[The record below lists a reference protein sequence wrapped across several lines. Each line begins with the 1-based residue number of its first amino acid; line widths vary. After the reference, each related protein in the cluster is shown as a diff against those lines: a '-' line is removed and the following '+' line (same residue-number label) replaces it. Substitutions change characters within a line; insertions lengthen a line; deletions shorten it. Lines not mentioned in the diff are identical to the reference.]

1 MRRRLV
7 ALAIAVVLPLPGLAA
22 EVTVQPGET
31 LSQIADRLGISTS
44 RLMKLNGIT
53 NPDHVESGSKLT
65 VPNSVSNSGRA
76 KGTSTLSNAK
86 TTKVT
91 VKDGETLSE
100 IADRHGMSVNEL
112 VRLNDLS
119 NADHVETGSTL
130 RVKATAGGSSRS
142 ADGSSSYRK
151 GASQHVVQPGENLS
165 TIAEGYGVPM
175 SRLVAING
183 LPDANH
189 VEVGMRLRLKGN
201 PPTSAAPVA
210 PSQRSTSPAA
220 SAEAP
225 PSRSVAPTPETS
237 PRATT
242 APVVAPAM
250 GAVPRATVPQSDAP
264 STVTFPQTR
273 PATGATAMASPVV
286 ASPVVANPVGASPV
300 VARPVVANPVVA
312 RPVVARPVVATPV
325 VATPVVARPV
335 MAKPVVTAPAPRA
348 SVARAS
354 QAPVSSVL
362 PAEASSRT
370 DWRPYGPLQVDWAN
384 WQPMGGSLVAPTISN
399 KGETLYLAINCSARK
414 MNATSSNGDWKTWED
429 PRANFE
435 VKLVN
440 DRCRQSRL

>member
-31 LSQIADRLGISTS
+31 LSQIADRLGISMT

-65 VPNSVSNSGRA
+65 VPSSVSSSGRA
-76 KGTSTLSNAK
+76 KGASSSSNVN

-112 VRLNDLS
+112 VRLNSLS

-130 RVKATAGGSSRS
+130 RVKASAVTSSRS
-142 ADGSSSYRK
+142 ADGPSSYRK

-183 LPDANH
+183 LQDANH

-201 PPTSAAPVA
+201 PPTSAAA
-210 PSQRSTSPAA
+210 ST
-220 SAEAP
+220 EAP
-225 PSRSVAPTPETS
+225 PSRSAAPAPETS
-237 PRATT
+237 PTATT
-242 APVVAPAM
+242 AP
-250 GAVPRATVPQSDAP
+250 QSDAS
-264 STVTFPQTR
+264 STVTVPQTR
-273 PATGATAMASPVV
+273 PATGTTAMASPVV
-286 ASPVVANPVGASPV
+286 ASPVVANPVVANPI

-312 RPVVARPVVATPV
+312 RPVVATPV
-325 VATPVVARPV
+325 VA
-335 MAKPVVTAPAPRA
+335 KPAVTAPAARA

-429 PRANFE
+429 PRASFE

>member
-7 ALAIAVVLPLPGLAA
+7 ALAIALVLPLPGLAA

-31 LSQIADRLGISTS
+31 LSQIADRLGISMT

-65 VPNSVSNSGRA
+65 VPNSVSSSGRA
-76 KGTSTLSNAK
+76 KGSSTSSTAK

-130 RVKATAGGSSRS
+130 RVKASAVASSGA
-142 ADGSSSYRK
+142 ADGPSSYRK
-151 GASQHVVQPGENLS
+151 GASEHVVQPGQNLS
-165 TIAEGYGVPM
+165 SIAEGYGVSM

-183 LPDANH
+183 LQDANH

-201 PPTSAAPVA
+201 PPTSAAP
-210 PSQRSTSPAA
+210 SR
-220 SAEAP
+220 EAP
-225 PSRSVAPTPETS
+225 PSRSAAPAPEAS
-237 PRATT
+237 PRAS
-242 APVVAPAM
+242 APVVAP
-250 GAVPRATVPQSDAP
+250 G
-264 STVTFPQTR
+264 
-273 PATGATAMASPVV
+273 TAMANPVV
-286 ASPVVANPVGASPV
+286 ASPIVASPIVASPV
-300 VARPVVANPVVA
+300 LARPVVT
-312 RPVVARPVVATPV
+312 RPVVATPV
-325 VATPVVARPV
+325 VATPVV
-335 MAKPVVTAPAPRA
+335 AKPVVTAPAPRA

-354 QAPVSSVL
+354 QAPISSVL
-362 PAEASSRT
+362 PAEASNRT

>member
-1 MRRRLV
+1 M
-7 ALAIAVVLPLPGLAA
+7 
-22 EVTVQPGET
+22 T
-31 LSQIADRLGISTS
+31 

-65 VPNSVSNSGRA
+65 VPNSVSSSGRA
-76 KGTSTLSNAK
+76 KGTSTSSTAK
-86 TTKVT
+86 TIKVT

-100 IADRHGMSVNEL
+100 IADRYGMSVNEL

-130 RVKATAGGSSRS
+130 RVKASAVASYGA
-142 ADGSSSYRK
+142 ADGPSSYRK
-151 GASQHVVQPGENLS
+151 GASEHVVQPGQNLS
-165 TIAEGYGVPM
+165 SIAEGYGVPM

-183 LPDANH
+183 LQDANH

-201 PPTSAAPVA
+201 PPTSAAP
-210 PSQRSTSPAA
+210 ST
-220 SAEAP
+220 EAP
-225 PSRSVAPTPETS
+225 PSRSVAP
-237 PRATT
+237 
-242 APVVAPAM
+242 
-250 GAVPRATVPQSDAP
+250 
-264 STVTFPQTR
+264 
-273 PATGATAMASPVV
+273 ATAMANPVV
-286 ASPVVANPVGASPV
+286 ASPVVATPV
-300 VARPVVANPVVA
+300 VTTPVVTTPVVTRPVVT
-312 RPVVARPVVATPV
+312 RPVVATPV
-325 VATPVVARPV
+325 VAKPVVS
-335 MAKPVVTAPAPRA
+335 KPVVTAPAPRA

-354 QAPVSSVL
+354 QAPISSVL
-362 PAEASSRT
+362 PAEASNRT

>member
-31 LSQIADRLGISTS
+31 LSQIADRLGISMT

-65 VPNSVSNSGRA
+65 VPSSVSSSGRA
-76 KGTSTLSNAK
+76 KGASSSSNVN

-112 VRLNDLS
+112 VRLNALS

-130 RVKATAGGSSRS
+130 RVKASAVTSSRS
-142 ADGSSSYRK
+142 ADGPSSYRK

-183 LPDANH
+183 LQDANH

-201 PPTSAAPVA
+201 PPTSAAA
-210 PSQRSTSPAA
+210 ST
-220 SAEAP
+220 EAP
-225 PSRSVAPTPETS
+225 PSRSAAPAPETS
-237 PRATT
+237 PTATT
-242 APVVAPAM
+242 AP
-250 GAVPRATVPQSDAP
+250 QSDAS
-264 STVTFPQTR
+264 STVTVPQTR
-273 PATGATAMASPVV
+273 PATGTTAMASPVV
-286 ASPVVANPVGASPV
+286 ASPVVANPVVANPI

-312 RPVVARPVVATPV
+312 RPVVATPV
-325 VATPVVARPV
+325 VA
-335 MAKPVVTAPAPRA
+335 KPAVTAPAARA

-414 MNATSSNGDWKTWED
+414 MNATSSNGDWKTCED

>member
-31 LSQIADRLGISTS
+31 LSQIADRLGVSMT

-65 VPNSVSNSGRA
+65 VPSSVSSSGRA
-76 KGTSTLSNAK
+76 KGASTSSNAN

-112 VRLNDLS
+112 VRLNALN

-130 RVKATAGGSSRS
+130 RVKAIAVTSSRS
-142 ADGSSSYRK
+142 ADGPSSFRK

-183 LPDANH
+183 LQDANH

-201 PPTSAAPVA
+201 PPTSAAA
-210 PSQRSTSPAA
+210 ST
-220 SAEAP
+220 EAP
-225 PSRSVAPTPETS
+225 PSRSVAPAPETS
-237 PRATT
+237 PTATT
-242 APVVAPAM
+242 
-250 GAVPRATVPQSDAP
+250 TPQSDAP
-264 STVTFPQTR
+264 STVTLPQTR

-286 ASPVVANPVGASPV
+286 ASPVVANPVVGSPI
-300 VARPVVANPVVA
+300 VARPVFT
-312 RPVVARPVVATPV
+312 TPV
-325 VATPVVARPV
+325 VATPVVS
-335 MAKPVVTAPAPRA
+335 KPVVTAPAARA

-354 QAPVSSVL
+354 QAPISSVL
-362 PAEASSRT
+362 PAEASNRT

-429 PRANFE
+429 PRASFE

>member
-31 LSQIADRLGISTS
+31 LSQIADRLGISMT

-65 VPNSVSNSGRA
+65 VPSSVSSSGRA
-76 KGTSTLSNAK
+76 KGASTSSNAN

-112 VRLNDLS
+112 VRLNALN

-130 RVKATAGGSSRS
+130 RVKAIAVTSSRS
-142 ADGSSSYRK
+142 ADGPSSFRK

-183 LPDANH
+183 LQDANH

-201 PPTSAAPVA
+201 PPTSAAA
-210 PSQRSTSPAA
+210 ST
-220 SAEAP
+220 EAP
-225 PSRSVAPTPETS
+225 PSRSVAPAPETS
-237 PRATT
+237 PTATT
-242 APVVAPAM
+242 A
-250 GAVPRATVPQSDAP
+250 PQSDAP
-264 STVTFPQTR
+264 STVTLPQTR
-273 PATGATAMASPVV
+273 PATGATAIASPVV
-286 ASPVVANPVGASPV
+286 ASPVVANPVVASPI
-300 VARPVVANPVVA
+300 VARPVFT
-312 RPVVARPVVATPV
+312 TPV
-325 VATPVVARPV
+325 VATPVVS
-335 MAKPVVTAPAPRA
+335 KPVVTAPAPRA

-354 QAPVSSVL
+354 QAPISSVL
-362 PAEASSRT
+362 PAEASNRT

-429 PRANFE
+429 PRASFE

>member
-65 VPNSVSNSGRA
+65 VPNSVSSSGRA
-76 KGTSTLSNAK
+76 KGTSTSSTAK

-100 IADRHGMSVNEL
+100 IANRHGMSVNEL

-119 NADHVETGSTL
+119 SADHVETGSTL

-210 PSQRSTSPAA
+210 PSQRSTSPAP

-225 PSRSVAPTPETS
+225 PSRSVAPIPETS

-264 STVTFPQTR
+264 STVTFAQTR

-286 ASPVVANPVGASPV
+286 ASPVVA
-300 VARPVVANPVVA
+300 RPVVANPVVT
-312 RPVVARPVVATPV
+312 RPVVATPV

-335 MAKPVVTAPAPRA
+335 VAKPVVTAPAPRA

>member
-31 LSQIADRLGISTS
+31 LSQIADRLGISMT

-65 VPNSVSNSGRA
+65 VPSSVSSSGRA
-76 KGTSTLSNAK
+76 KGTSTSSNAN
-86 TTKVT
+86 TTTVT

-112 VRLNDLS
+112 VRLNALS

-130 RVKATAGGSSRS
+130 RVKASAVASSRS
-142 ADGSSSYRK
+142 ADGPSSYRK

-183 LPDANH
+183 LQDANH

-201 PPTSAAPVA
+201 PPTSAAP
-210 PSQRSTSPAA
+210 ST
-220 SAEAP
+220 EAL
-225 PSRSVAPTPETS
+225 PSRSEAPAPDASPRATS
-237 PRATT
+237 PSATT
-242 APVVAPAM
+242 APVVAPA
-250 GAVPRATVPQSDAP
+250 
-264 STVTFPQTR
+264 
-273 PATGATAMASPVV
+273 TAMANPVV
-286 ASPVVANPVGASPV
+286 ASPVVASPIVASPV
-300 VARPVVANPVVA
+300 VARPVVT
-312 RPVVARPVVATPV
+312 RPVVATPV
-325 VATPVVARPV
+325 VATPVVAKPV
-335 MAKPVVTAPAPRA
+335 VSKPVVTAPAPRA

-354 QAPVSSVL
+354 QAPISSVL
-362 PAEASSRT
+362 PAEASNRT

-429 PRANFE
+429 PRASFE

>member
-31 LSQIADRLGISTS
+31 LSQIADRLGISMT

-65 VPNSVSNSGRA
+65 VPNSVSSSGRA
-76 KGTSTLSNAK
+76 KGASTSSNTK

-130 RVKATAGGSSRS
+130 RVKASAVASSRS
-142 ADGSSSYRK
+142 ADGPSSYRK
-151 GASQHVVQPGENLS
+151 GASEHVVQPGQNLS

-183 LPDANH
+183 LQDADH
-189 VEVGMRLRLKGN
+189 VEVGMLLRLKGN

-210 PSQRSTSPAA
+210 PSQRSSSPAP
-220 SAEAP
+220 SGEAL
-225 PSRSVAPTPETS
+225 PSRSVAPGPETS

-242 APVVAPAM
+242 APVVAPAVV
-250 GAVPRATVPQSDAP
+250 AVPRATVPQADAP

-273 PATGATAMASPVV
+273 PATGTTAMANPVA
-286 ASPVVANPVGASPV
+286 ASPI
-300 VARPVVANPVVA
+300 VARPVVT
-312 RPVVARPVVATPV
+312 RPVVATPV
-325 VATPVVARPV
+325 VA
-335 MAKPVVTAPAPRA
+335 KPVITAPAPRA

>member
-31 LSQIADRLGISTS
+31 LSQIADRLGISMT

-65 VPNSVSNSGRA
+65 VPSSVSSSGRA
-76 KGTSTLSNAK
+76 KGASSSSNVN

-112 VRLNDLS
+112 VRLNALS

-130 RVKATAGGSSRS
+130 RVKASAVASSRS
-142 ADGSSSYRK
+142 ADGPSSYRK

-183 LPDANH
+183 LQDANH

-201 PPTSAAPVA
+201 PPTSAAA
-210 PSQRSTSPAA
+210 ST
-220 SAEAP
+220 EAP
-225 PSRSVAPTPETS
+225 PSRSVAPAPETS
-237 PRATT
+237 PTATT
-242 APVVAPAM
+242 APVLAPAM
-250 GAVPRATVPQSDAP
+250 GAVPRATVPQSDSS
-264 STVTFPQTR
+264 STVTVPQTR
-273 PATGATAMASPVV
+273 PATGTTAMASPVV
-286 ASPVVANPVGASPV
+286 ANPIVAS
-300 VARPVVANPVVA
+300 
-312 RPVVARPVVATPV
+312 PVVARPVVATPV

-335 MAKPVVTAPAPRA
+335 VAKPVVTAPAARA
-348 SVARAS
+348 NVARAS
-354 QAPVSSVL
+354 QAPISSVL
-362 PAEASSRT
+362 PAEASNRT

-429 PRANFE
+429 PRASFE

>member
-31 LSQIADRLGISTS
+31 LSQIADRLGISMT

-65 VPNSVSNSGRA
+65 VPNSVSSSGRA
-76 KGTSTLSNAK
+76 KGPSSSSNAN

-130 RVKATAGGSSRS
+130 RVKASAVASSRS
-142 ADGSSSYRK
+142 ADGPSSYRK
-151 GASQHVVQPGENLS
+151 GASEHVVQPGQNLS

-183 LPDANH
+183 LQDADH

-201 PPTSAAPVA
+201 PPTSAAP
-210 PSQRSTSPAA
+210 
-220 SAEAP
+220 
-225 PSRSVAPTPETS
+225 PSRSVAPGPETS

-242 APVVAPAM
+242 APVVAPAVV
-250 GAVPRATVPQSDAP
+250 AVPRATVPQADAP

-273 PATGATAMASPVV
+273 PATGTTAMANPVAASPIV
-286 ASPVVANPVGASPV
+286 ASPT
-300 VARPVVANPVVA
+300 VARPVVT
-312 RPVVARPVVATPV
+312 RPVVATPV
-325 VATPVVARPV
+325 VATPVVA
-335 MAKPVVTAPAPRA
+335 KPVITAPAPRA

>member
-7 ALAIAVVLPLPGLAA
+7 ALAFALVLPLPGLAA

-31 LSQIADRLGISTS
+31 LSQIADRLGVSMT

-65 VPNSVSNSGRA
+65 VPNSVSSPGRA
-76 KGTSTLSNAK
+76 KGSSTSSTAK

-130 RVKATAGGSSRS
+130 RVKASAVASSRA
-142 ADGSSSYRK
+142 ADGPSSYRK
-151 GASQHVVQPGENLS
+151 GASEHVVQPGQNLS
-165 TIAEGYGVPM
+165 SIAEGYGVPM

-183 LPDANH
+183 LQDANH

-201 PPTSAAPVA
+201 PPTSAAP
-210 PSQRSTSPAA
+210 ST
-220 SAEAP
+220 EAP
-225 PSRSVAPTPETS
+225 PSRSVAPVPETS
-237 PRATT
+237 PSATT
-242 APVVAPAM
+242 APVLAPAVV
-250 GAVPRATVPQSDAP
+250 AVPRATVPQSDAP
-264 STVTFPQTR
+264 STVTLPQTR
-273 PATGATAMASPVV
+273 PATGTTAMASPLV
-286 ASPVVANPVGASPV
+286 ASPLVAN
-300 VARPVVANPVVA
+300 
-312 RPVVARPVVATPV
+312 PVVARPVVATPV
-325 VATPVVARPV
+325 VA
-335 MAKPVVTAPAPRA
+335 KPVVTAPAARA

-354 QAPVSSVL
+354 QAPISSVL
-362 PAEASSRT
+362 PAEAANRT

-429 PRANFE
+429 PRASFE

>member
-31 LSQIADRLGISTS
+31 LSQIADRLGISMT

-65 VPNSVSNSGRA
+65 VPSSVSSSGRG
-76 KGTSTLSNAK
+76 KGASSSSTAN
-86 TTKVT
+86 TVKVT

-112 VRLNDLS
+112 VRLNALS

-130 RVKATAGGSSRS
+130 RVKASALTSSRS
-142 ADGSSSYRK
+142 ADGPSSYRK

-183 LPDANH
+183 LQDANH

-201 PPTSAAPVA
+201 PPTSAAA
-210 PSQRSTSPAA
+210 ST
-220 SAEAP
+220 EAP
-225 PSRSVAPTPETS
+225 PSRSVAPAPETS
-237 PRATT
+237 PTATT
-242 APVVAPAM
+242 APQSDASSTV
-250 GAVPRATVPQSDAP
+250 TVPQI
-264 STVTFPQTR
+264 R
-273 PATGATAMASPVV
+273 PATGTTAMANPVV
-286 ASPVVANPVGASPV
+286 ASPVVANPV
-300 VARPVVANPVVA
+300 VARPI
-312 RPVVARPVVATPV
+312 VARPVVATPV

-335 MAKPVVTAPAPRA
+335 VARPVVATPVVAKPSVTAPAARA

-362 PAEASSRT
+362 PAEASNRT

-429 PRANFE
+429 PRASFE

>member
-31 LSQIADRLGISTS
+31 LSQIADRLGVSMT

-65 VPNSVSNSGRA
+65 VPNSVSSSGRA
-76 KGTSTLSNAK
+76 KGTSTSSTAK
-86 TTKVT
+86 TIKVT

-100 IADRHGMSVNEL
+100 IADRYGMSVNEL

-130 RVKATAGGSSRS
+130 RVKASAVASYGA
-142 ADGSSSYRK
+142 ADGPSSYRK
-151 GASQHVVQPGENLS
+151 GASEHVVQPGQNLS
-165 TIAEGYGVPM
+165 SIAEGYGVPM

-183 LPDANH
+183 LQDANH

-201 PPTSAAPVA
+201 PPTSAAP
-210 PSQRSTSPAA
+210 ST
-220 SAEAP
+220 EAP
-225 PSRSVAPTPETS
+225 PSRAVAPASEASPMATS
-237 PRATT
+237 PSATT
-242 APVVAPAM
+242 APVVAPA
-250 GAVPRATVPQSDAP
+250 
-264 STVTFPQTR
+264 
-273 PATGATAMASPVV
+273 TAMANPVVASPVV
-286 ASPVVANPVGASPV
+286 ASPVVA
-300 VARPVVANPVVA
+300 RPVVT
-312 RPVVARPVVATPV
+312 RPVVATPV
-325 VATPVVARPV
+325 VATPVVAKPV
-335 MAKPVVTAPAPRA
+335 VSKPVVTAPAPRA

-354 QAPVSSVL
+354 QAPISSVL
-362 PAEASSRT
+362 PAEASNRT

>member
-31 LSQIADRLGISTS
+31 LSQIADRLGVSMT

-65 VPNSVSNSGRA
+65 VPNSVSSSGRA
-76 KGTSTLSNAK
+76 KGSSTSSTAK

-112 VRLNDLS
+112 VRLNALS

-130 RVKATAGGSSRS
+130 RVKASAVASSRA
-142 ADGSSSYRK
+142 ADGPSSYRK
-151 GASQHVVQPGENLS
+151 GASEHVVQPGQNLS
-165 TIAEGYGVPM
+165 SIAEGYGVPM

-183 LPDANH
+183 LQDANH

-201 PPTSAAPVA
+201 PPTSAAP
-210 PSQRSTSPAA
+210 ST
-220 SAEAP
+220 EAP
-225 PSRSVAPTPETS
+225 PSRSVAPVPETS
-237 PRATT
+237 PSATT
-242 APVVAPAM
+242 APVLAPAVV
-250 GAVPRATVPQSDAP
+250 AVPRGTVPQSEAP
-264 STVTFPQTR
+264 NTVTVPQTR
-273 PATGATAMASPVV
+273 PATGTTAIANPVV
-286 ASPVVANPVGASPV
+286 ASPVVATPVVVSPV
-300 VARPVVANPVVA
+300 VTRPVVT
-312 RPVVARPVVATPV
+312 RPVVATPV
-325 VATPVVARPV
+325 V
-335 MAKPVVTAPAPRA
+335 AKPVVTAPAPRA

-354 QAPVSSVL
+354 QAPISSVL
-362 PAEASSRT
+362 PAEASNRT

>member
-1 MRRRLV
+1 
-7 ALAIAVVLPLPGLAA
+7 VLPLPGLAA

-31 LSQIADRLGISTS
+31 LSQIADRLGISMT

-65 VPNSVSNSGRA
+65 VPSSVSSSGRA
-76 KGTSTLSNAK
+76 KGASTSSNAN

-100 IADRHGMSVNEL
+100 IADRYGMSVNEL
-112 VRLNDLS
+112 VRLNALN

-130 RVKATAGGSSRS
+130 RVKAIAVTSSRS
-142 ADGSSSYRK
+142 ADGPSSFRK

-183 LPDANH
+183 LQDANH

-201 PPTSAAPVA
+201 PPTSAAA
-210 PSQRSTSPAA
+210 ST
-220 SAEAP
+220 EAP
-225 PSRSVAPTPETS
+225 PSRSVAPAPETS
-237 PRATT
+237 PTATT
-242 APVVAPAM
+242 
-250 GAVPRATVPQSDAP
+250 TPQSDAP
-264 STVTFPQTR
+264 STVTLPQTR

-286 ASPVVANPVGASPV
+286 ASPVVANPVVGSPI
-300 VARPVVANPVVA
+300 VARPVFT
-312 RPVVARPVVATPV
+312 TPV
-325 VATPVVARPV
+325 VATPVVS
-335 MAKPVVTAPAPRA
+335 KPVVTAPAPRA

-354 QAPVSSVL
+354 QAPISSVL
-362 PAEASSRT
+362 PAEASNRT

-429 PRANFE
+429 PRASFE

>member
-31 LSQIADRLGISTS
+31 LSQIADRLGISMT

-65 VPNSVSNSGRA
+65 VPNSVSSSGRA
-76 KGTSTLSNAK
+76 KGSSTSSTAK

-130 RVKATAGGSSRS
+130 RVKASAVASSGA
-142 ADGSSSYRK
+142 ADGPSSYRK
-151 GASQHVVQPGENLS
+151 GASEHVVQPGQNLS
-165 TIAEGYGVPM
+165 SIAEGYGVPM

-183 LPDANH
+183 LQDANH

-201 PPTSAAPVA
+201 PPTSAAP
-210 PSQRSTSPAA
+210 ST
-220 SAEAP
+220 EAP
-225 PSRSVAPTPETS
+225 PSRSVAPASEASPMATS
-237 PRATT
+237 PSATT
-242 APVVAPAM
+242 APVVAPA
-250 GAVPRATVPQSDAP
+250 TVMANPVVASP
-264 STVTFPQTR
+264 IV
-273 PATGATAMASPVV
+273 ASPVV
-286 ASPVVANPVGASPV
+286 ASPVVA
-300 VARPVVANPVVA
+300 RPVVT
-312 RPVVARPVVATPV
+312 RPVVATPV
-325 VATPVVARPV
+325 V
-335 MAKPVVTAPAPRA
+335 AKPVVTAPAPRA

-354 QAPVSSVL
+354 QAPISSVL
-362 PAEASSRT
+362 PAEASNRT

>member
-31 LSQIADRLGISTS
+31 LSQIADRLGISMT

-65 VPNSVSNSGRA
+65 VPNSVSSSGRA
-76 KGTSTLSNAK
+76 QGTSTSSNAK

-112 VRLNDLS
+112 VRLNALS

-130 RVKATAGGSSRS
+130 RVKASSVASSRS
-142 ADGSSSYRK
+142 ADGPSSYRK
-151 GASQHVVQPGENLS
+151 GSSQHVVQPGENLS

-183 LPDANH
+183 LQDANH
-189 VEVGMRLRLKGN
+189 VEVGMSLRLKGN
-201 PPTSAAPVA
+201 PPTSAASVT
-210 PSQRSTSPAA
+210 PSQRSSSPAPGT
-220 SAEAP
+220 EP
-225 PSRSVAPTPETS
+225 LPSRSVAPNPETS

-250 GAVPRATVPQSDAP
+250 VAVPRATVPQSDAP
-264 STVTFPQTR
+264 SRVTLPQTR
-273 PATGATAMASPVV
+273 PATGTTATANPVVASPVV
-286 ASPVVANPVGASPV
+286 ASPVVAS
-300 VARPVVANPVVA
+300 
-312 RPVVARPVVATPV
+312 PVVATPV
-325 VATPVVARPV
+325 A
-335 MAKPVVTAPAPRA
+335 AKPVVTAPAPRA
-348 SVARAS
+348 SLARAS
-354 QAPVSSVL
+354 QAPISSVL
-362 PAEASSRT
+362 PAEASNRT

-429 PRANFE
+429 PRASFE

>member
-7 ALAIAVVLPLPGLAA
+7 ALAFALVLPLPGLAA

-31 LSQIADRLGISTS
+31 LSQIADRLGISMT

-65 VPNSVSNSGRA
+65 VPSSVSSSGRA
-76 KGTSTLSNAK
+76 KGASSSSTAN

-112 VRLNDLS
+112 VRLNALS

-130 RVKATAGGSSRS
+130 RVKASAVSSSRS
-142 ADGSSSYRK
+142 ADGPSSYRK

-165 TIAEGYGVPM
+165 SIAEGYGVSM

-183 LPDANH
+183 LQDANH

-201 PPTSAAPVA
+201 PPTSAAP
-210 PSQRSTSPAA
+210 SR
-220 SAEAP
+220 EAP
-225 PSRSVAPTPETS
+225 PSRSAAPAPEAS
-237 PRATT
+237 PRAS
-242 APVVAPAM
+242 APVVAPA
-250 GAVPRATVPQSDAP
+250 
-264 STVTFPQTR
+264 
-273 PATGATAMASPVV
+273 TAMANPVVANPVVANPVVASPVV
-286 ASPVVANPVGASPV
+286 ASPVVA
-300 VARPVVANPVVA
+300 RPVVTT
-312 RPVVARPVVATPV
+312 PVVARPVVATPV
-325 VATPVVARPV
+325 VA
-335 MAKPVVTAPAPRA
+335 KPVVTTPAPRA

-354 QAPVSSVL
+354 QAPISSVL
-362 PAEASSRT
+362 PAEASNRT

-414 MNATSSNGDWKTWED
+414 MNATSSSGDWKTWED

>member
-7 ALAIAVVLPLPGLAA
+7 ALAIALVLPLPGLAA

-31 LSQIADRLGISTS
+31 LSQIADRLGISMT

-65 VPNSVSNSGRA
+65 VPNSVSSSGQA
-76 KGTSTLSNAK
+76 KGSSTLSTAK

-112 VRLNDLS
+112 VRLNALS

-130 RVKATAGGSSRS
+130 RVKASAVSSSRS
-142 ADGSSSYRK
+142 ADGPSSYRK

-165 TIAEGYGVPM
+165 SIAEGYGVPM

-183 LPDANH
+183 LQDANH

-201 PPTSAAPVA
+201 PPTSAAA
-210 PSQRSTSPAA
+210 ST
-220 SAEAP
+220 EAP
-225 PSRSVAPTPETS
+225 PSRSAAPAPEASPRATS
-237 PRATT
+237 PSATT
-242 APVVAPAM
+242 APVVAP
-250 GAVPRATVPQSDAP
+250 G
-264 STVTFPQTR
+264 
-273 PATGATAMASPVV
+273 TAMANPVV
-286 ASPVVANPVGASPV
+286 ASPIVASPIVASPV
-300 VARPVVANPVVA
+300 LARPVVT
-312 RPVVARPVVATPV
+312 RPVVATPV
-325 VATPVVARPV
+325 VATPVVA
-335 MAKPVVTAPAPRA
+335 KPVVTTPAPRA

-362 PAEASSRT
+362 PAEASNRT

>member
-22 EVTVQPGET
+22 QVTVQPGET
-31 LSQIADRLGISTS
+31 LSQIADRLGISMA
-44 RLMKLNGIT
+44 RLMQLNGIT

-65 VPNSVSNSGRA
+65 VPNSVSSAGRA
-76 KGTSTLSNAK
+76 KGTSSSSNGT

-91 VKDGETLSE
+91 VKDGQTLSE

-112 VRLNDLS
+112 MRLNDLS

-130 RVKATAGGSSRS
+130 RVKAIALGSSRS
-142 ADGSSSYRK
+142 ADVPSSYSK
-151 GASQHVVQPGENLS
+151 GAKDHVVQPGENLS

-183 LPDANH
+183 LQDANH

-201 PPTSAAPVA
+201 PPTSADPVA
-210 PSQRSTSPAA
+210 PSQRSTSTAP
-220 SAEAP
+220 STEAP
-225 PSRSVAPTPETS
+225 PSRSVAPTAEAS

-242 APVVAPAM
+242 APVVAPAIATM
-250 GAVPRATVPQSDAP
+250 PRATVTQSDSPNTVILPQS
-264 STVTFPQTR
+264 R
-273 PATGATAMASPVV
+273 PATGTTAMANPVVAARPVV
-286 ASPVVANPVGASPV
+286 ASPVVV
-300 VARPVVANPVVA
+300 RPVVV
-312 RPVVARPVVATPV
+312 RPVVATPV
-325 VATPVVARPV
+325 VATPVVAKPV
-335 MAKPVVTAPAPRA
+335 VAKPVVTAPAPRA

-429 PRANFE
+429 PRAGFE

>member
-1 MRRRLV
+1 
-7 ALAIAVVLPLPGLAA
+7 
-22 EVTVQPGET
+22 
-31 LSQIADRLGISTS
+31 
-44 RLMKLNGIT
+44 
-53 NPDHVESGSKLT
+53 
-65 VPNSVSNSGRA
+65 
-76 KGTSTLSNAK
+76 
-86 TTKVT
+86 VT

-112 VRLNDLS
+112 VRLNALN

-130 RVKATAGGSSRS
+130 RVKAIAVTSSRS
-142 ADGSSSYRK
+142 ADGPSSFRK

-183 LPDANH
+183 LQDANH

-201 PPTSAAPVA
+201 PPTSAAA
-210 PSQRSTSPAA
+210 ST
-220 SAEAP
+220 EAP
-225 PSRSVAPTPETS
+225 PSRSVAPAPETS
-237 PRATT
+237 PTATT
-242 APVVAPAM
+242 APVLAPAVV
-250 GAVPRATVPQSDAP
+250 AVPRATVPQSDAP
-264 STVTFPQTR
+264 STVTLPQTR

-286 ASPVVANPVGASPV
+286 ASPVVA
-300 VARPVVANPVVA
+300 RPVFT
-312 RPVVARPVVATPV
+312 TPV
-325 VATPVVARPV
+325 VATPVVS
-335 MAKPVVTAPAPRA
+335 KPVVTAPAPRA

-354 QAPVSSVL
+354 QAPISSVL
-362 PAEASSRT
+362 PAEASNRT

-429 PRANFE
+429 PRASFE

>member
-31 LSQIADRLGISTS
+31 LSQIADRLGVSMT

-65 VPNSVSNSGRA
+65 VPNSVSSSGRA
-76 KGTSTLSNAK
+76 KGSSTSSTAK

-130 RVKATAGGSSRS
+130 RVKASAVASSRA
-142 ADGSSSYRK
+142 ADGPSSYRK
-151 GASQHVVQPGENLS
+151 GASEHVVQPGQNLS
-165 TIAEGYGVPM
+165 SIAEGYGVPM

-183 LPDANH
+183 LQDANH
-189 VEVGMRLRLKGN
+189 VEVGMRLRLKSN
-201 PPTSAAPVA
+201 PPTSAAT
-210 PSQRSTSPAA
+210 ST
-220 SAEAP
+220 EAP
-225 PSRSVAPTPETS
+225 PSRAVAPASEASPMATS
-237 PRATT
+237 PSATT
-242 APVVAPAM
+242 APVVAPA
-250 GAVPRATVPQSDAP
+250 
-264 STVTFPQTR
+264 
-273 PATGATAMASPVV
+273 TAMANPVVASPVV
-286 ASPVVANPVGASPV
+286 ASPVVARPV
-300 VARPVVANPVVA
+300 VTRPVVATS
-312 RPVVARPVVATPV
+312 VVATPV
-325 VATPVVARPV
+325 VAKPVVS
-335 MAKPVVTAPAPRA
+335 KPVVTAPAPRA

-354 QAPVSSVL
+354 QAPISSVL
-362 PAEASSRT
+362 PAEASNRT

>member
-31 LSQIADRLGISTS
+31 LSQIADRLGVSMT

-65 VPNSVSNSGRA
+65 VPSSVSSSGRA
-76 KGTSTLSNAK
+76 KGSSTSSTAK

-130 RVKATAGGSSRS
+130 RVKASAVASSGA
-142 ADGSSSYRK
+142 ADGPSSYRK
-151 GASQHVVQPGENLS
+151 GASEHVVQPGQNLS
-165 TIAEGYGVPM
+165 SIAEGYGLPM

-183 LPDANH
+183 LQDANH

-201 PPTSAAPVA
+201 PPTSAAP
-210 PSQRSTSPAA
+210 ST
-220 SAEAP
+220 EAP
-225 PSRSVAPTPETS
+225 PSRSVAPASEASPMATS
-237 PRATT
+237 PSATT
-242 APVVAPAM
+242 APVVAPA
-250 GAVPRATVPQSDAP
+250 TV
-264 STVTFPQTR
+264 
-273 PATGATAMASPVV
+273 MANPVV
-286 ASPVVANPVGASPV
+286 ASPIVASPV
-300 VARPVVANPVVA
+300 VARPVVT
-312 RPVVARPVVATPV
+312 RPVVATPV
-325 VATPVVARPV
+325 V
-335 MAKPVVTAPAPRA
+335 AKPVVTAPAPRA

-354 QAPVSSVL
+354 QAPISSVL
-362 PAEASSRT
+362 PAEASNRT

>member
-31 LSQIADRLGISTS
+31 LSQIADRLGISMT

-65 VPNSVSNSGRA
+65 VPNSVSSSGRA
-76 KGTSTLSNAK
+76 KGSSTSSTAK

-130 RVKATAGGSSRS
+130 RVKASAVASSGA
-142 ADGSSSYRK
+142 ADGPSSYRK
-151 GASQHVVQPGENLS
+151 GASEHVVQPGQNLS
-165 TIAEGYGVPM
+165 SIAEGYGVPM

-183 LPDANH
+183 LQDANH

-201 PPTSAAPVA
+201 PPTSAAP
-210 PSQRSTSPAA
+210 SR
-220 SAEAP
+220 EAP
-225 PSRSVAPTPETS
+225 PSRSAAPAPEASPRATS
-237 PRATT
+237 PATT
-242 APVVAPAM
+242 APVVAP
-250 GAVPRATVPQSDAP
+250 G
-264 STVTFPQTR
+264 
-273 PATGATAMASPVV
+273 TAMANPVV
-286 ASPVVANPVGASPV
+286 ASPIVASPV
-300 VARPVVANPVVA
+300 LARPVVT
-312 RPVVARPVVATPV
+312 RPVVATPV
-325 VATPVVARPV
+325 VTTPVVATPVV
-335 MAKPVVTAPAPRA
+335 AKPVVTAPAPRA

-354 QAPVSSVL
+354 QAPISSVL
-362 PAEASSRT
+362 PAEASNRT

>member
-31 LSQIADRLGISTS
+31 LSQIADRLGVSMT

-65 VPNSVSNSGRA
+65 VPNSVSSSGRA
-76 KGTSTLSNAK
+76 KGSSTSSTAK

-100 IADRHGMSVNEL
+100 IANRHGMSVNEL

-130 RVKATAGGSSRS
+130 RVKASAVASSGT
-142 ADGSSSYRK
+142 ADGPSSYRK
-151 GASQHVVQPGENLS
+151 GASEHVVQPGQNLS
-165 TIAEGYGVPM
+165 SIAEGYGVPM

-183 LPDANH
+183 LQDANH

-201 PPTSAAPVA
+201 PPTSAAP
-210 PSQRSTSPAA
+210 SR
-220 SAEAP
+220 EAP
-225 PSRSVAPTPETS
+225 PSRSAAPAPEASPRATS
-237 PRATT
+237 PATT
-242 APVVAPAM
+242 APVVAP
-250 GAVPRATVPQSDAP
+250 G
-264 STVTFPQTR
+264 
-273 PATGATAMASPVV
+273 TAMANPVV
-286 ASPVVANPVGASPV
+286 ASPIVASPV
-300 VARPVVANPVVA
+300 LARPVVT
-312 RPVVARPVVATPV
+312 RPVVATPV
-325 VATPVVARPV
+325 VATPVV
-335 MAKPVVTAPAPRA
+335 AKPVVTAPAPRA

-354 QAPVSSVL
+354 QAPISSVL
-362 PAEASSRT
+362 PAEASNRT

>member
-31 LSQIADRLGISTS
+31 LSQIADRLGISTA

-65 VPNSVSNSGRA
+65 VPNSVSSSGRA
-76 KGTSTLSNAK
+76 RGSSTSSNTK

-119 NADHVETGSTL
+119 NADHVETGSSL
-130 RVKATAGGSSRS
+130 RVKASAVASSRS
-142 ADGSSSYRK
+142 ADGPSSYRK
-151 GASQHVVQPGENLS
+151 GASEHVVQPGQNLS
-165 TIAEGYGVPM
+165 SIAEGYGVPM

-201 PPTSAAPVA
+201 PPTSAAP
-210 PSQRSTSPAA
+210 ST
-220 SAEAP
+220 EAP
-225 PSRSVAPTPETS
+225 PRRSVAPAPETS

-242 APVVAPAM
+242 APVVAPAI
-250 GAVPRATVPQSDAP
+250 
-264 STVTFPQTR
+264 
-273 PATGATAMASPVV
+273 AM
-286 ASPVVANPVGASPV
+286 ANPVEARPVEARPVVVSPV
-300 VARPVVANPVVA
+300 VARPVVASPVVP
-312 RPVVARPVVATPV
+312 RPVLATPV
-325 VATPVVARPV
+325 VATPVVA
-335 MAKPVVTAPAPRA
+335 KPVVATPAPRT

-362 PAEASSRT
+362 PAEAASRT

-429 PRANFE
+429 PRAGFE

>member
-31 LSQIADRLGISTS
+31 LSQIADRLGISMT

-65 VPNSVSNSGRA
+65 VPSSVSSSGRA
-76 KGTSTLSNAK
+76 KGASTSSNAN

-112 VRLNDLS
+112 VRLNALN

-130 RVKATAGGSSRS
+130 RVKAIAVTSSRS
-142 ADGSSSYRK
+142 ADGPSSFRK

-183 LPDANH
+183 LQDANH

-201 PPTSAAPVA
+201 PPTSAAA
-210 PSQRSTSPAA
+210 ST
-220 SAEAP
+220 EAP
-225 PSRSVAPTPETS
+225 PSRSVAPAPETS
-237 PRATT
+237 PTATT
-242 APVVAPAM
+242 APVLAPAVV
-250 GAVPRATVPQSDAP
+250 AVPRATVPQSDAP
-264 STVTFPQTR
+264 STVTLPQTR

-286 ASPVVANPVGASPV
+286 ASPVVANPVVGSPI
-300 VARPVVANPVVA
+300 VARPVFT
-312 RPVVARPVVATPV
+312 TPV
-325 VATPVVARPV
+325 VATPVVS
-335 MAKPVVTAPAPRA
+335 KPVVTAPAPRA

-354 QAPVSSVL
+354 QAPISSVL
-362 PAEASSRT
+362 PAEASNRT

-429 PRANFE
+429 PRASFE

>member
-31 LSQIADRLGISTS
+31 LSQIADRLGISMT

-65 VPNSVSNSGRA
+65 VPNSVSSSGRA
-76 KGTSTLSNAK
+76 QGTSTSSNAK

-112 VRLNDLS
+112 VRLNALS

-130 RVKATAGGSSRS
+130 RVKASSVASSRS
-142 ADGSSSYRK
+142 ADGPSSYRK
-151 GASQHVVQPGENLS
+151 GSSQHVVQPGENLS

-183 LPDANH
+183 LQDANH

-201 PPTSAAPVA
+201 PPTSAASVT
-210 PSQRSTSPAA
+210 PSQRSSSPAPGT
-220 SAEAP
+220 EP
-225 PSRSVAPTPETS
+225 LPSRSVAPNPETS

-250 GAVPRATVPQSDAP
+250 VAVPRATVPQSDAP
-264 STVTFPQTR
+264 SRVTLPQTR
-273 PATGATAMASPVV
+273 PATGTTATANPLVASPVV
-286 ASPVVANPVGASPV
+286 ASPVVAS
-300 VARPVVANPVVA
+300 
-312 RPVVARPVVATPV
+312 PVVATPV
-325 VATPVVARPV
+325 A
-335 MAKPVVTAPAPRA
+335 AKPVVTAPAPRA
-348 SVARAS
+348 SLARAS
-354 QAPVSSVL
+354 QAPISSVL
-362 PAEASSRT
+362 PAEASNRT

-429 PRANFE
+429 PRASFE

>member
-7 ALAIAVVLPLPGLAA
+7 ALAIALVLPLPGLAA

-31 LSQIADRLGISTS
+31 LSQIADRLGVSMT

-65 VPNSVSNSGRA
+65 VPNSVSSSGQA
-76 KGTSTLSNAK
+76 KGSSTLSTAK

-130 RVKATAGGSSRS
+130 RVKASAVASSGA
-142 ADGSSSYRK
+142 ADGPSSYRK
-151 GASQHVVQPGENLS
+151 GASEHVVQPGQNLS
-165 TIAEGYGVPM
+165 SIAEGYGVPM

-183 LPDANH
+183 LQDANH

-210 PSQRSTSPAA
+210 PSQRSSS
-220 SAEAP
+220 SAPSGEAP
-225 PSRSVAPTPETS
+225 PSRSVAPASEASPMATS
-237 PRATT
+237 PSATT
-242 APVVAPAM
+242 APVVAP
-250 GAVPRATVPQSDAP
+250 G
-264 STVTFPQTR
+264 
-273 PATGATAMASPVV
+273 TAMANPVV
-286 ASPVVANPVGASPV
+286 ASPIVASPV
-300 VARPVVANPVVA
+300 LASPIVASPVLARPVVT
-312 RPVVARPVVATPV
+312 RPVVATPV
-325 VATPVVARPV
+325 VATPVV
-335 MAKPVVTAPAPRA
+335 AKPVVTAPAPRA

-354 QAPVSSVL
+354 QAPISSVL
-362 PAEASSRT
+362 PAEASNRT

>member
-31 LSQIADRLGISTS
+31 LSQIADRLGISMT

-65 VPNSVSNSGRA
+65 VPNSVSSSGRA
-76 KGTSTLSNAK
+76 QGTSTSSNAK

-112 VRLNDLS
+112 VRLNALS

-130 RVKATAGGSSRS
+130 RVKASSVASSRS
-142 ADGSSSYRK
+142 ADGPSSYRK
-151 GASQHVVQPGENLS
+151 GSSQHVVQPGENLS

-183 LPDANH
+183 LQDANH

-201 PPTSAAPVA
+201 PPTSAASVT
-210 PSQRSTSPAA
+210 PSQRSSSPAPGT
-220 SAEAP
+220 EP
-225 PSRSVAPTPETS
+225 LPSRSVAPNPETS

-250 GAVPRATVPQSDAP
+250 VAVPRATVPQSDAP
-264 STVTFPQTR
+264 SRVTLPQTR
-273 PATGATAMASPVV
+273 PATGTTATANPLVANPVVASPVV
-286 ASPVVANPVGASPV
+286 ASPVVASPV
-300 VARPVVANPVVA
+300 VAS
-312 RPVVARPVVATPV
+312 PVVATPV
-325 VATPVVARPV
+325 A
-335 MAKPVVTAPAPRA
+335 AKPVVTAPAPRA
-348 SVARAS
+348 SLARAS
-354 QAPVSSVL
+354 QAPISSVL
-362 PAEASSRT
+362 PAEASNRT

-429 PRANFE
+429 PRASFE